1 MLRRALNVF
10 TSFGSVVFSNPD
22 PGFEQTGVADTLAD
36 SSFCSKFADS
46 VKSGCVSTE
55 LKATGKF
62 SPRAGTGVNRPGY
75 SKMNIRKS
83 KTSRWRAAT
92 LIALNLFMIA
102 HIIQWRM
109 MGKTISPIEPSETMY
124 TLQQG
129 FVNAGFIFFTL
140 AIAATLIFGRFVCG
154 WGCHILALQD
164 LCGWLLKKMRLHP
177 KPFRSRLLVYVPL
190 LAALYMFVW
199 PTVYRLFSNPGHE
212 PIIAKFTN
220 HLVTTNFW
228 LTFPSVAVAIPF
240 LFICGFVTVYFLGQ
254 KGFCTYACPYGGF
267 FGLADKFSPG
277 KIRVTPACNQ
287 CGHCTA
293 TCTSNVLVHAEVK
306 QYGMVVDPGC
316 MKCMDCVS
324 VCPNDALYFGFG
336 KPALVAPKSNA
347 VKRNYSLTWPE
358 EILAALV
365 FLSSFLAVRG
375 VYALVPFLMALG
387 CAAVT
392 TFLALK
398 LWRLFRTRELSFY
411 RFNLKSS
418 GKIHKA
424 GWGFAVFAAAWI
436 GLNAHCGWVRY
447 HEFRGN
453 LAFDKIHLADEL
465 ALAQLN
471 PTRWLNPAD
480 RENIQEGKNHYLAA
494 SRAGLF
500 VNAETLPKLAWFEYL
515 LGDPEESV
523 QTLGKAAS
531 YQKNESKALSLY
543 YRGAILNRLG
553 RYEEA
558 QTSLDAALAER
569 DNLILARQEKGES
582 LWQLGR
588 RDEAVAVW
596 TDAVQR
602 NAQLAL
608 ANNELAGAARAAGK
622 LEEADLYEKQADRF
636 TPSNPLYHWVLGRRL
651 QDLGMTELADK
662 HFKQAEQL
670 DPSGQTHSQ
679 R

>member
-1 MLRRALNVF
+1 M
-10 TSFGSVVFSNPD
+10 
-22 PGFEQTGVADTLAD
+22 
-36 SSFCSKFADS
+36 
-46 VKSGCVSTE
+46 KSGCVSQE
-55 LKATGKF
+55 LKAAGAI
-62 SPRAGTGVNRPGY
+62 PGRASVGINIPGY
-75 SKMNIRKS
+75 TNTGIRKS
-83 KTSRWRAAT
+83 KTGRWRAGA
-92 LIALNLFMIA
+92 LILLNLFMIA
-102 HIIQWRM
+102 HIIQWRL
-109 MGKTISPIEPSETMY
+109 MGRTVSPIEPSETMY
-124 TLQQG
+124 TLQNG
-129 FVNAGFIFFTL
+129 FVNAGFIFFSL
-140 AIAATLIFGRFVCG
+140 AILATLIFGRFVCG

-164 LCGWLLKKMRLHP
+164 LCGWLLKKMGLHP

-190 LAALYMFVW
+190 AAALYMFVW
-199 PTVYRLFSNPGHE
+199 PVAYRLFTKLGPE
-212 PIIAKFTN
+212 PIIPRFTN

-228 LTFPSVAVAIPF
+228 ATFPSVAVAIPF

-336 KPALVAPKSNA
+336 KPTLLAPKSN
-347 VKRNYSLTWPE
+347 VIKRHYSLTWPE
-358 EILAALV
+358 EIVSALV
-365 FLSSFLAVRG
+365 FLGSFLAVRG

-392 TFLALK
+392 TFLVLK
-398 LWRLFRTRELSFY
+398 LWRLLRARELSFY

-424 GWGFAVFAAAWI
+424 GFAFAAFACVWI
-436 GLNAHCGWVRY
+436 GLNVHSGWVRY
-447 HEFRGN
+447 HEFFGN
-453 LAFDKIHLADEL
+453 IAFNKVHLPDEL
-465 ALAQLN
+465 ALAQLD
-471 PTRWLNPAD
+471 PVRWLSPAD
-480 RENIQEGKNHYLAA
+480 RENILQGKNHYLAA
-494 SRAGLF
+494 SRTGLF
-500 VNAETLPKLAWFEYL
+500 VNNEALPKLAWFQYL
-515 LGDPEESV
+515 LGDAAQSV
-523 QTLGKAAS
+523 QTLHTAAAR
-531 YQKNESKALSLY
+531 QKDESKALSLY

-553 RYEEA
+553 RYDEA
-558 QTSLDAALAER
+558 REALDEALTER

-588 RDEAVAVW
+588 RDEAVSVW

-602 NAQLAL
+602 NARLAL
-608 ANNELAGAARAAGK
+608 VNNELAGAARLSGN
-622 LEEADLYEKQADRF
+622 LEQADVHEKQADQF
-636 TPSNPLYHWVLGRRL
+636 TPNDSLYHWVLARRL
-651 QDLGMTELADK
+651 QDLGMTELAEK
-662 HFKQAEQL
+662 HFQQAKQL
-670 DPSGQTHSQ
+670 DTSGEISAE